1 MFEWLGTIY
10 KFIAMRSGY
19 SDAMRIITTVSFLPT
34 YAYLRQKSYL
44 SVIFVDDSYLQ
55 GYIKQE
61 SLQNIEATL
70 SLLES
75 LGFTIHKGNS
85 ILNPTQDIEFLGF
98 VFIQWQWQFQLQR
111 KNWIYCLEN

>member
-44 SVIFVDDSYLQ
+44 SVIFVETHIY
-55 GYIKQE
+55 KV
-61 SLQNIEATL
+61 TL
-70 SLLES
+70 
-75 LGFTIHKGNS
+75 N
-85 ILNPTQDIEFLGF
+85 
-98 VFIQWQWQFQLQR
+98 
-111 KNWIYCLEN
+111 KNRFRI

>member
-1 MFEWLGTIY
+1 MFDWLGTIY
-10 KFIAMRSGY
+10 KFIARPSGY
-19 SDAMRIITTVSFLPT
+19 SDAMRIITTVSFLPP

-61 SLQNIEATL
+61 LLQNIEANL

-75 LGFTIHKGNS
+75 LGFTIHKGIS
-85 ILNPTQDIEFLGF
+85 ILNPTQGIEFLDF
-98 VFIQWQWQFQLQR
+98 VFIQ
-111 KNWIYCLEN
+111 